1 MTMDRTRLGIMT
13 ALLFA
18 AVLSTLSC
26 ASMRLTDEWRDR
38 AFEATPYK
46 KIMVVVMSKRPDL
59 RQPMEDEFTRQIKE
73 RGGDASA
80 CYMCIPDVDNISRE
94 ELIKVGTGM
103 GIEAYLM
110 VIVLRTE
117 VKIESYRG
125 YSIPPATGSYG
136 VDTMMNTQLW
146 GSPDP
151 PMQKKIEVATLE
163 SLLYDGKS
171 AKLVWR
177 ATIEAPNPSG
187 GGEISRF
194 VRTVLS
200 ALGDQKLIL

>member
-1 MTMDRTRLGIMT
+1 MDRTRIGIT
-13 ALLFA
+13 GALLLA

-38 AFEATPYK
+38 GFEAPPYR

-59 RQPMEDEFTRQIKE
+59 RQPMEDEFARQIQE

-80 CYMCIPDVDNISRE
+80 CYMCIPDLDKISRE
-94 ELIKVGTGM
+94 ELVKVGTGM

-110 VIVLRTE
+110 VIVLRSE

-125 YSIPPATGSYG
+125 YYSPPATGSYG

-151 PMQKKIEVATLE
+151 SMQKKSEVATLE
-163 SLLYDGKS
+163 TLLYDGKS

-177 ATIEAPNPSG
+177 ATIEATNPSG
-187 GGEISRF
+187 AGEISRF

-200 ALGDQKLIL
+200 ALGDQKLIR